1 MHSPSGT
8 CVPRLSVAEDSWL
21 ILACHPLIHLAY
33 AYELNNVEVATE
45 ALAVSC
51 IDRDFLYKYVDAK
64 QKYKAFSKS
73 TSPVSQSKAILEILD
88 MMRTDKKFDG
98 LFESPGYWNL
108 PILFASR
115 EETVLEYFNL
125 FSVGRN
131 SPFLSLS
138 LSGLSIIWVTAA
150 RCHSIPY
157 SRT

>member
-1 MHSPSGT
+1 M
-8 CVPRLSVAEDSWL
+8 
-21 ILACHPLIHLAY
+21 LACHPLIHLAY

-51 IDRDFLYKYVDAK
+51 VDRDFLYKYVDAK

-88 MMRTDKKFDG
+88 MMRTDKRFDG

-138 LSGLSIIWVTAA
+138 PSGLSIVWFIAIHY
-150 RCHSIPY
+150 CSIPY
-157 SRT
+157 SRV